1 MIQIK
6 TKVLSK
12 AINSKKDFLF
22 FDTDNDNNVTNYI
35 LTNDY
40 KRKKEFTNFRVVS
53 TIQQQYEYITL

>member
-1 MIQIK
+1 MIQMK

-22 FDTDNDNNVTNYI
+22 FDTDNNNNVTNYI

-53 TIQQQYEYITL
+53 TIQKQYEYITI

>member
-12 AINSKKDFLF
+12 ALNSKKDFLF

-53 TIQQQYEYITL
+53 TIQQQYEYITI

>member
-22 FDTDNDNNVTNYI
+22 FDTDNNNNVTNYI

-40 KRKKEFTNFRVVS
+40 KRKKEFTNFRVIS
-53 TIQQQYEYITL
+53 TIQQQYEYITI

>member
-12 AINSKKDFLF
+12 AISSKKDFLF

-40 KRKKEFTNFRVVS
+40 KRKKEFTNFRVIS
-53 TIQQQYEYITL
+53 TIQQQYEYITI

>member
-40 KRKKEFTNFRVVS
+40 KRKKEFTNFRVIS
-53 TIQQQYEYITL
+53 TIQQQYEYITI

>member
-12 AINSKKDFLF
+12 AISSKKDFLF

>member
-12 AINSKKDFLF
+12 ALNSKKDFLF
-22 FDTDNDNNVTNYI
+22 FDTDNNNNVTNYI

-40 KRKKEFTNFRVVS
+40 KRKKEFTNFRVIS
-53 TIQQQYEYITL
+53 TIQQQYEYITI

>member
-22 FDTDNDNNVTNYI
+22 FNVDKNNNVTNYI

-40 KRKKEFTNFRVVS
+40 KRKKEFNMFRVVS

>member
-40 KRKKEFTNFRVVS
+40 KRKKEFTNFRVIS
-53 TIQQQYEYITL
+53 TIQQQYEFITI